1 MNDYFVALGGGNE
14 IGVSSY
20 LIHVGDTNILIDAG
34 LRLHGSQAFPDFVR
48 LGELLGSI
56 TQLDAFL
63 LTHAHL
69 DHCGALTRL
78 QYEHPTL
85 AKYTT
90 APTKALAEIM
100 LTDAI
105 RIAKRHKSEDWS
117 IIETTENLLD
127 SAFDSLTPINFWESF
142 QLGASDSYCMPL
154 PAGHILGAASFL
166 IEVEGR
172 RILHTGDI
180 SLHAQRTIH
189 GMDLGE
195 IQDIDLLIIESTY
208 AYQPY
213 FLDETIFEQQANLA
227 RLVSNII
234 NSGGNVLIPAFALG
248 RAQEIASLFNDF
260 FEQHLI
266 EPFPILLDGLVQPI
280 SDIYNQY
287 RDYLD
292 ARLRLRNGHA
302 IYSQWIHP
310 NTDKRP
316 LVVDQDITEP
326 MCIIASS
333 GMLLEHTRS
342 AHYAQQLLPDPQNAI
357 IFSGYLDEES
367 PGKMLSVMEKGASIN
382 LNKKDIPIKAGVHRY
397 HLSAHGSSQ
406 ELCSLMERLCPKQI
420 ILVHGD
426 YSYQENAEFISF
438 LRQLNKKGV
447 EIHQAHNGQLVYLS

>member
-1 MNDYFVALGGGNE
+1 VENYFVALGGGNE
-14 IGVSSY
+14 IGASCY
-20 LIHVGDTNILIDAG
+20 LIHVGDSNILIDAG
-34 LRLHGSQAFPDFVR
+34 LRLHSKQAFPDFVR

-78 QYEHPTL
+78 QYEHPSL
-85 AKYTT
+85 AKFTT
-90 APTKALAEIM
+90 APTKALAKIM

-105 RIAKRHKSEDWS
+105 RVAKRHKSEDWS
-117 IIETTENLLD
+117 IVETTENLLGD
-127 SAFDSLTPINFWESF
+127 AFDSFTSVNFWESY
-142 QLGASDSYCMPL
+142 QLGESDSYCIPL

-166 IEVEGR
+166 IEIEGR
-172 RILHTGDI
+172 RILHTGDF

-213 FLDETIFEQQANLA
+213 FINETIFEQQANLV
-227 RLVSNII
+227 RMVSNIV
-234 NSGGNVLIPAFALG
+234 NLGGNVLIPAFALG
-248 RAQEIASLFNDF
+248 RAQEITSLFNYY
-260 FEQHLI
+260 FEQHLV

-292 ARLRLRNGHA
+292 EYLRLRNGHA

-310 NTDKRP
+310 NTGRR
-316 LVVDQDITEP
+316 LLIVDQDITEP

-342 AHYAQQLLPDPQNAI
+342 AHYAQQLLPHPQNAI

-367 PGKMLSVMEKGASIN
+367 PGKILSAMEKGASIN
-382 LNKKDIPIKAGVHRY
+382 LNKKDIPIRAGVHRY
-397 HLSAHGSSQ
+397 HMSAHAPSQ
-406 ELCSLMERLCPKQI
+406 DLCSIMEHLRPKQI
-420 ILVHGD
+420 ILTHGN
-426 YSYQENAEFISF
+426 YSFQENAEFISF

-447 EIHQAHNGQLVYLS
+447 EIHQAHNGQLIYLS